1 MKFKV
6 KALSLNFFEK
16 LLTIENFWNVSHL
29 DDNGD
34 VKGSSRACNN
44 RFTSEHFSYSRL
56 SMIVSCECGTWKS
69 SHTEASHDFFRFLI
83 KSSNDLAQWFIKSS
97 KQPSTTMCRLCVK
110 IPSRSG
116 HATASS
122 GQLMLPRVIL
132 YQLQLVNTQIGVAS
146 LYVSGHYQFGG
157 IFGCD
162 VRNIVQVRVT
172 WRK

>member
-1 MKFKV
+1 
-6 KALSLNFFEK
+6 
-16 LLTIENFWNVSHL
+16 
-29 DDNGD
+29 
-34 VKGSSRACNN
+34 
-44 RFTSEHFSYSRL
+44 
-56 SMIVSCECGTWKS
+56 
-69 SHTEASHDFFRFLI
+69 
-83 KSSNDLAQWFIKSS
+83 
-97 KQPSTTMCRLCVK
+97 MCRLCVK

-146 LYVSGHYQFGG
+146 LYVSGHYQFEG

-172 WRK
+172 